1 MISSLNLWIKRTKAA
16 RAVSAFLPS
25 NSFHGLCAEL
35 KGKSSRKS
43 IKSSQII
50 DFGAHGGEDRGGGGE
65 CIEKPITWLAFL
77 KSSGGGGAGAHLCL
91 NQTTMDL
98 GLVLHCS
105 CISAI
110 SENKAFHFIA
120 VQGLQSYTFLG

>member
-1 MISSLNLWIKRTKAA
+1 MISSLNLWIKRTNEGGT
-16 RAVSAFLPS
+16 RGFRLSS

-50 DFGAHGGEDRGGGGE
+50 DFGAHGGEDRGGGGGE

-91 NQTTMDL
+91 NQTTRDL
-98 GLVLHCS
+98 RLVLLHKCN
-105 CISAI
+105 IR
-110 SENKAFHFIA
+110 K
-120 VQGLQSYTFLG
+120 